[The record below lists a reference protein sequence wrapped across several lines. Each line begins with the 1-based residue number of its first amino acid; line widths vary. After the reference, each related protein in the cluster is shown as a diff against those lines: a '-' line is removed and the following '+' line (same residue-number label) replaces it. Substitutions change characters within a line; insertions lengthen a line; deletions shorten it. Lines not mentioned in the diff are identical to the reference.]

1 MLKVKRLYR
10 TQHDRK
16 LAGVCGGLAD
26 YFDIDATI
34 VRIIFIVLIIPTAFL
49 TMPIGYLIATLLI
62 PNEQDVR

>member
-49 TMPIGYLIATLLI
+49 TMPVGYLIATLLI

>member
-1 MLKVKRLYR
+1 MKRLYR

-34 VRIIFIVLIIPTAFL
+34 VRIIFIVLIIPTAFF